1 MDLPVLTY
9 PWVFIGAVLL
19 LNVPIGYWR
28 AGSLVAADRI
38 SEDERRRF
46 AAGVGLTIAGYALA
60 ATAIQAASGIENFFC
75 LLALPPRTVWG
86 TLFWALQAAVT
97 VALLWWVWRGRG
109 AEVLARNGPAYTRG
123 SVTRT
128 EYTPEKVRLWVA
140 LLVAVSTL
148 GGAAQLAFM
157 STGELFGQCVR

>member
-19 LNVPIGYWR
+19 LNVPLGYWR

-46 AAGVGLTIAGYALA
+46 AAGAGIAIAAYALA
-60 ATAIQAASGIENFFC
+60 ATAIQAASGVGNFFC
-75 LLALPPRTVWG
+75 LLALPPRTAWG
-86 TLFWALQAAVT
+86 ALFWALQAAMT

-123 SVTRT
+123 PVMRK

-140 LLVAVSTL
+140 LLVAVSTV
-148 GGAAQLAFM
+148 GGVAQLAFLPPEVLG
-157 STGELFGQCVR
+157 STCPR